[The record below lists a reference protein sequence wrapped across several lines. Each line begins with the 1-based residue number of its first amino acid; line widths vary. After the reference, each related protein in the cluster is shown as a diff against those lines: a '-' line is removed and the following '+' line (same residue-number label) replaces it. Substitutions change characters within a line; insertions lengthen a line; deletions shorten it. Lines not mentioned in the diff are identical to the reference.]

1 MHLGD
6 QTHVQLPSCR
16 ARYPYRTWTP
26 SYAKHSCDLLY
37 YHYSLSLTTSLT
49 FTLQWRSFT
58 RYFTISPL
66 PPHAAAIT
74 GVHPY
79 FSIQK
84 RRGNSR
90 VLALVEVCFVVQQQ
104 LVLSFKLVSCIFAAK
119 TILDHSLTS
128 TVHCIQSLYNVWL
141 LRKVATLRSLWLLHN
156 VHPCSQFH
164 ILYNPW
170 KSKLLPSYPNLVWL
184 VWG

>member
-128 TVHCIQSLYNVWL
+128 TVHSIQSLQCL
-141 LRKVATLRSLWLLHN
+141 ATK
-156 VHPCSQFH
+156 
-164 ILYNPW
+164 
-170 KSKLLPSYPNLVWL
+170 KSSYSEVIVVITQCTSMQSISHTVQPLEEQIIAVIS
-184 VWG
+184 